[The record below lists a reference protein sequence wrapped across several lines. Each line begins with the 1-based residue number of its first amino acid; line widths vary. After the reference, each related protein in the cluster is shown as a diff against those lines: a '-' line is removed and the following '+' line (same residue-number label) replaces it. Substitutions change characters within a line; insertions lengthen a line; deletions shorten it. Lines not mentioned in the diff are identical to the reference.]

1 MEDSMFK
8 NKDTLNGA
16 GMPRRREPLSD
27 TNLLMTITICLFVVM
42 YVAAMIIWGSGFLNP
57 QQIANMFNNNAWLII
72 IACGLTVVMISG
84 GIDISVGGVVALVTM
99 ACALEL
105 QPGGSV
111 TVSIAMALGIGL
123 AFGIIQGF
131 LIAYLEIQ
139 PFIVTMAGMF
149 FARGTLTILS
159 INPVKASLDSF
170 IAMHEFRIDLPFIGT
185 YGKAGNFIPTRLDP
199 GALVAIAVVAG
210 VFILLRWTRLGR
222 DLYAVGGNRQSA
234 LMLGINVKRTKF
246 YAHVISGLLAGIAGY
261 VFLMDTGAGSYANAM
276 FGEMKA
282 IASSII
288 GGTLLTGGVGNVVG
302 TLFGVLTLL
311 TIDNVVRVVP
321 QLREPWWQEI
331 TTGAMLT
338 FFLLMQSI
346 VLWRRGKGSFKLPI
360 PKWIK
365 PKSAP

>member
-1 MEDSMFK
+1 MSK
-8 NKDTLNGA
+8 KKDEHA
-16 GMPRRREPLSD
+16 GEVIRRRSEPLTD
-27 TNLLMTITICLFVVM
+27 TNLLMTITICLFFVM
-42 YVAAMIIWGSGFLNP
+42 YIAAMLIWGSGFLNP

-84 GIDISVGGVVALVTM
+84 GIDISVGGIVALVTM

-105 QPGGSV
+105 QPEGSV
-111 TVSIAMALGIGL
+111 PMSIAMALGIGL
-123 AFGIIQGF
+123 AFGIVQGF
-131 LIAYLEIQ
+131 MISYLEIQ

-159 INPVKASLDSF
+159 INPVKATLDSF
-170 IAMHEFRIDLPFIGT
+170 LAMHEYRIDLPFIGT
-185 YGKAGNFIPTRLDP
+185 YGREGNFIPTRLDP
-199 GALVAIAVVAG
+199 GALVAIAVVIAI
-210 VFILLRWTRLGR
+210 FIILRWTKLGR
-222 DLYAVGGNRQSA
+222 NLYAVGGNKQSA

-261 VFLMDTGAGSYANAM
+261 VFLLDTGAGSFANAM

-321 QLREPWWQEI
+321 QLREPWWQDI
-331 TTGAMLT
+331 TTGSMLT
-338 FFLLMQSI
+338 FFLLLQSI
-346 VLWRRGKGSFKLPI
+346 VLWSRGNGSLKQTLKGMISK
-360 PKWIK
+360 KE
-365 PKSAP
+365 

>member
-1 MEDSMFK
+1 MFK
-8 NKDTLNGA
+8 KKSTQTGET
-16 GMPRRREPLSD
+16 PKIRREPLTD
-27 TNLLMTITICLFVVM
+27 TNLLMTITICLFVIM
-42 YVAAMIIWGSGFLNP
+42 YVAAMRIWGAGFLNP
-57 QQIANMFNNNAWLII
+57 QQVANMFNNNAWLII
-72 IACGLTVVMISG
+72 IACGLTMVMISG
-84 GIDISVGGVVALVTM
+84 SIDISVGGIVALVTM

-105 QPGGSV
+105 QPGGSIA
-111 TVSIAMALGIGL
+111 VSIALAIGIGL
-123 AFGIIQGF
+123 AFGIIQGY

-149 FARGTLTILS
+149 FARGYLTILS
-159 INPVKASLDSF
+159 INPVKAGLDSF
-170 IAMHEFRIDLPFIGT
+170 MALHELRFDLPFIGT

-199 GALVAIAVVAG
+199 SALVAIAIVLI
-210 VFILLRWTRLGR
+210 VFVILRWTRLGR
-222 DLYAVGGNRQSA
+222 DLYAIGGNKQSA

-246 YAHVISGLLAGIAGY
+246 YAHVLSGLLAGIAGY
-261 VFLMDTGAGSYANAM
+261 VFLMDTAAGSFANAM

-282 IASSII
+282 IAASII
-288 GGTLLTGGVGNVVG
+288 GGTLLTGGVGNVIG

-346 VLWRRGKGSFKLPI
+346 VLWRRGKGDLGKFI
-360 PKWIK
+360 QRIK
-365 PKSAP
+365 SKTG

>member
-1 MEDSMFK
+1 MFK
-8 NKDTLNGA
+8 NKNTQTGKS
-16 GMPRRREPLSD
+16 PKIRREPLTD
-27 TNLLMTITICLFVVM
+27 TNLLMTITICLFIIM
-42 YVAAMIIWGSGFLNP
+42 YITAMRIWGAGFLNP
-57 QQIANMFNNNAWLII
+57 QQVANMFNNNAWLII
-72 IACGLTVVMISG
+72 IACGLTMVMISG
-84 GIDISVGGVVALVTM
+84 SIDISVGGIVALVTM

-105 QPGGSV
+105 QPGGSIA
-111 TVSIAMALGIGL
+111 VSIALALGIGL
-123 AFGIIQGF
+123 AFGIIQGY

-149 FARGTLTILS
+149 FARGFLTILS

-170 IAMHEFRIDLPFIGT
+170 IALHELRFDLPFIGT

-199 GALVAIAVVAG
+199 TALVAFAVVAA
-210 VFILLRWTRLGR
+210 VFVILRWTRLGR
-222 DLYAVGGNRQSA
+222 DLYAIGGNRQSA
-234 LMLGINVKRTKF
+234 LMLGINVKRTRF
-246 YAHVISGLLAGIAGY
+246 FAHVLSGLLAGIAGY
-261 VFLMDTGAGSYANAM
+261 VFLMDTAAGSFANAM

-282 IASSII
+282 IAASII
-288 GGTLLTGGVGNVVG
+288 GGTLLTGGVGNVIG

-346 VLWRRGKGSFKLPI
+346 VLWRRGKGDLGKLFAR
-360 PKWIK
+360 IK
-365 PKSAP
+365 SKNG

>member
-1 MEDSMFK
+1 MFK
-8 NKDTLNGA
+8 NKDPQISVSQKN
-16 GMPRRREPLSD
+16 RREPLTD
-27 TNLLMTITICLFVVM
+27 TNLLMTITICLFFVM
-42 YVAAMIIWGSGFLNP
+42 YVTAMIIWGSGFLNP
-57 QQIANMFNNNAWLII
+57 QQVANMFNNNAWLII
-72 IACGLTVVMISG
+72 IACGLTMVMISG
-84 GIDISVGGVVALVTM
+84 SIDISVGGIVALVTM

-105 QPGGSV
+105 QPGGSIAA
-111 TVSIAMALGIGL
+111 SIALAVGIGL
-123 AFGIIQGF
+123 AFGIVQGYM
-131 LIAYLEIQ
+131 IAYLEIQ

-149 FARGTLTILS
+149 FARGFLTILS

-170 IAMHEFRIDLPFIGT
+170 IALHELRFDLPFIGT
-185 YGKAGNFIPTRLDP
+185 YGRAGNFIPTRLDP
-199 GALVAIAVVAG
+199 SALVAIAVVII
-210 VFILLRWTRLGR
+210 VFVILRWTRLGR
-222 DLYAVGGNRQSA
+222 NLYALGGNKQSA

-246 YAHVISGLLAGIAGY
+246 YAHVLSGLLAGIAGY
-261 VFLMDTGAGSYANAM
+261 VFLIDTAAGSFANAT

-282 IASSII
+282 IAASII

-346 VLWRRGKGSFKLPI
+346 VLWRRGKGNMFKKI
-360 PKWIK
+360 PWL
-365 PKSAP
+365 KSKNE

>member
-1 MEDSMFK
+1 MFK
-8 NKDTLNGA
+8 KKGA
-16 GMPRRREPLSD
+16 QTGESEKIRREPITD
-27 TNLLMTITICLFVVM
+27 TNLLMTITICLFFVM
-42 YVAAMIIWGSGFLNP
+42 YVTAMIIWGSGFLNP

-72 IACGLTVVMISG
+72 IACGLTMVMITGS
-84 GIDISVGGVVALVTM
+84 IDISVGGIVALVTM

-105 QPGGSV
+105 QPGGSIL
-111 TVSIAMALGIGL
+111 VSIGLALGIGL
-123 AFGIIQGF
+123 AFGIVQGY

-159 INPVKASLDSF
+159 INPVKASLESF
-170 IAMHEFRIDLPFIGT
+170 LALHELRFDLPLLGT
-185 YGKAGNFIPTRLDP
+185 YGRAGNFIPTRLDP
-199 GALVAIAVVAG
+199 SALVAIAVVIIIF
-210 VFILLRWTRLGR
+210 VVLRWTRLGR
-222 DLYAVGGNRQSA
+222 NLYAVGGNRQSA
-234 LMLGINVKRTKF
+234 LMLGINVKRTRF

-261 VFLMDTGAGSYANAM
+261 VFLMDTGAGSFANAT

-282 IASSII
+282 IAASII
-288 GGTLLTGGVGNVVG
+288 GGTLLTGGVGNVIG

-346 VLWRRGKGSFKLPI
+346 VLWRRGKGDLHKLFMLL
-360 PKWIK
+360 
-365 PKSAP
+365 KSKNG